1 MFVPT
6 CVSGAGTKPGQLV
19 VAPARPSA
27 DKGALAKSGAMTSPD
42 PWAHFCAIA
51 NRGREI
57 VGASANKGMAAAIG
71 R

>member
-6 CVSGAGTKPGQLV
+6 CVSGAGTKTGQLV
-19 VAPARPSA
+19 VAPARSSA

-42 PWAHFCAIA
+42 PWAHFCAVA
-51 NRGREI
+51 DKGGEI
-57 VGASANKGMAAAIG
+57 VDASAGEGMAAAIG